1 MKSEIR
7 KTSPQT
13 LERQTLYKKPLS
25 KGEGSTQVLFF
36 FFGNGAKNS
45 WCFCPKYFLIFNRNL
60 EEETSS
66 AGEGGHQ

>member
-45 WCFCPKYFLIFNRNL
+45 WCF
-60 EEETSS
+60 
-66 AGEGGHQ
+66 